1 MDENERTRFRRR
13 HIGFIFQFFNLIPTL
28 TVLENVL
35 LPLELNQ
42 VPPGRAQDRGRE
54 LLQAVGLED
63 RTEAFPDRLS
73 GGEQQRVAIARAL
86 GHDPA
91 LVLADE
97 PTGNLDEITGKQ
109 ILGLLDRLTRQAG
122 KNLILVTHNPES
134 ADYADRTL
142 RMSEGRLEI

>member
-1 MDENERTRFRRR
+1 M
-13 HIGFIFQFFNLIPTL
+13 
-28 TVLENVL
+28 
-35 LPLELNQ
+35 
-42 VPPGRAQDRGRE
+42 
-54 LLQAVGLED
+54 
-63 RTEAFPDRLS
+63 
-73 GGEQQRVAIARAL
+73 AIARAL